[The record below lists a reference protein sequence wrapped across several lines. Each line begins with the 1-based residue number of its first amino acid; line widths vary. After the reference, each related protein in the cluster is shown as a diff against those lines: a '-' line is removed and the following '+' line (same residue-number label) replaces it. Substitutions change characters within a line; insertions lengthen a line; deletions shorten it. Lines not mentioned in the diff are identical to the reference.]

1 MSRLED
7 RMRARARAYR
17 SVATELYRLLHLL
30 DCSWAR
36 DDDDLV
42 GEEVERLR
50 LHLNA
55 RASKIELKH
64 GR

>member
-1 MSRLED
+1 
-7 RMRARARAYR
+7 MRARARAYR
-17 SVATELYRLLHLL
+17 SVATELYRLLY
-30 DCSWAR
+30 DADGSWAQ

-50 LHLNA
+50 LRLNA
-55 RASKIELKH
+55 KASEIELKH